1 MNYIKKI
8 ESLNKA
14 NEDTL
19 ANISARLDN
28 ILAYLNSPKFRCG
41 SELDGY
47 VSVQD
52 IILRLR
58 EIRSELIS
66 Q

>member
-1 MNYIKKI
+1 MNYIKKL

-14 NEDTL
+14 HGDTIV
-19 ANISARLDN
+19 NISTRLDN
-28 ILAYLNSPKFRCG
+28 ILAYLNSSKFYCG

-52 IILRLR
+52 IMLRLR
-58 EIRSELIS
+58 EIRSELIP